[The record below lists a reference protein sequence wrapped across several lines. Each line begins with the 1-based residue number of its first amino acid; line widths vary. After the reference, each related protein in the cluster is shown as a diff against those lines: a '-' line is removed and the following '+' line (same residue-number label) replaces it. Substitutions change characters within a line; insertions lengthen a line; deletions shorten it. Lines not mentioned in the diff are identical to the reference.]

1 MRQTL
6 TTGIDRLYLHTKD
19 FDISCAKLDQRTTTM
34 WQSTANIETG
44 EEEQVQVTKTAKYW
58 NDKAT
63 GISISVNDDG
73 MLAVFNPNRILTNSH
88 HEVRPQAEVLDAI
101 EKVSKRIGI
110 KNIGADL
117 TNASIS
123 QIDLCRQANLSY
135 PVEAYFPAFNVLNA
149 SRLKRT
155 GYEKGFYFSSSHSE
169 AVFYDKGFQVLKE
182 YKVKGLPATLTRF
195 EQRFKDKRTVGVNLK
210 ANSIGGLQLV
220 NVAQVF
226 NDYAMNRVFR
236 NSKQLSIQPASGAL
250 RLYLKATK
258 ENGLMTFVN
267 HLIIMRGGATSIV
280 ESLLDAFGTY
290 EAFRHECIE
299 GGMPVRTFQNN
310 WKRIID
316 QDKMYQQVMLKKG
329 IKTTDL
335 VQELKDSFQLVA

>member
-1 MRQTL
+1 MSKAL

-19 FDISCAKLDQRTTTM
+19 FDISSARLDQRTTTM
-34 WQSTANIETG
+34 WQTTQNIETG

-73 MLAVFNPNRILTNSH
+73 LLAVFNPNRILTNSH
-88 HEVRPQAEVLDAI
+88 HEVRPQAEVLDAL
-101 EKVSKRIGI
+101 EKVSQRMKF
-110 KNIGADL
+110 KNISAELEGS
-117 TNASIS
+117 SIS

-135 PVEAYFPAFNVLNA
+135 PVEAYFPAFNVLNL

-169 AVFYDKGFQVLKE
+169 AVFYDKGYQVLKE
-182 YKVKGLPATLTRF
+182 YKVKGLPATFTRF
-195 EQRFKDKRTVGVNLK
+195 EQRFKDKRTVGANLK
-210 ANSIGGLQLV
+210 ANSISGLQMV
-220 NVAQVF
+220 NVEEVF
-226 NDYAMNRVFR
+226 NTYAMNRIFK

-250 RLYLKATK
+250 RQYLKAK

-267 HLIIMRGGATSIV
+267 HLIIMRGGTTSIV

-299 GGMPVRTFQNN
+299 SGMPVRTFQHN
-310 WKRIID
+310 WKRIVE
-316 QDKMYQQVMLKKG
+316 QDKLYQQVMLKKG

-335 VQELKDSFQLVA
+335 IQELKDSFQLVA